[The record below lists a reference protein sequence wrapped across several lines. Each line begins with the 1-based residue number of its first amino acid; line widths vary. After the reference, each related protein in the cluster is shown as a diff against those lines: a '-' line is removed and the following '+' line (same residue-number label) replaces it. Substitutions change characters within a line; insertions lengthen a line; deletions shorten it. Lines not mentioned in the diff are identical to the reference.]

1 MSSWFVSSMSRIV
14 VDVYV
19 RWLAARAVFE
29 RPERLIDRLATIANW
44 AAGEPVRRD
53 VARSIKCSALDR
65 ICSPVR
71 PIFCGI
77 LHRFR
82 KIRRCRSCIRSNLV
96 WFSSISVID
105 KCVGESVCAIL
116 ELARVSAFGRTQTS
130 DLVRQD
136 L

>member
-1 MSSWFVSSMSRIV
+1 
-14 VDVYV
+14 
-19 RWLAARAVFE
+19 
-29 RPERLIDRLATIANW
+29 
-44 AAGEPVRRD
+44 